1 MGKKITKSKEP
12 SLKFEPVNLDSIFPT
27 LDAIAWLD
35 FPEVKQISQFAGIDP
50 RTTGKILKNCLQIGL
65 VQSVNS
71 ESYSLSH
78 PYPYKGS
85 QEQKKAVIREALVRL
100 PLIVSLKQF
109 VNLGDQID
117 VALRKAATI
126 AGITDFN
133 PKFFDPLLKWAKTYN
148 VLEPDVLID
157 DLINEASSSKEKR
170 HIQDAKKVVAFVS
183 HSSKDKPF
191 IRQLTADLTKEGVS
205 VWLDEQKILVGD
217 SISDKIS
224 QGLVESDYFLIA
236 LSDSSVNSSW
246 VQKELNAALI
256 HEIEKRK
263 VKVIP
268 IKLSD
273 CEIPVLIKDK
283 KYADFSVSTWC
294 FWCRLLAWRSEAVG
308 D

>member
-1 MGKKITKSKEP
+1 MTKKTNKTKSET
-12 SLKFEPVNLDSIFPT
+12 LRFEPVNSESIFPT

-35 FPEVKQISQFAGIDP
+35 FPGVKQISQFAGVDP
-50 RTTGKILKNCLQIGL
+50 RTTGKILKNCIHVGL
-65 VQSVNS
+65 VQPVGND
-71 ESYSLSH
+71 SYGLCH

-85 QEQKKAVIREALVRL
+85 HEQKKAVIREALVRL

-109 VNLGDQID
+109 VTLGDKVE

-126 AGITDFN
+126 TGIMDFDS
-133 PKFFDPLLKWAKTYN
+133 KSFEPLLKWAKTYH
-148 VLEPDVLID
+148 VLEADVLIE
-157 DLINEASSSKEKR
+157 DLINEASAMKAQRHVKDSKKM
-170 HIQDAKKVVAFVS
+170 VAFIS

-191 IRQLTADLTKEGVS
+191 IRQLTADLTREGVS

-236 LSDSSVNSSW
+236 LSDASVNSSW

-256 HEIEKRK
+256 HEIEKRQ
-263 VKVIP
+263 VKLIP

-273 CEIPVLIKDK
+273 CDIPVLIKDK
-283 KYADFSVSTWC
+283 KYADFSVSYKTG
-294 FWCRLLAWRSEAVG
+294 FDELLRVFK
-308 D
+308 